1 MVRCCCL
8 SFSTHLVMLN
18 FRLSKN
24 SVLHFFSPRT
34 TGMTCFARQS
44 CVQWWKWG
52 WKWNRKCPAR
62 WPKAE
67 TPWSL
72 GPISSPWLEN
82 PWCHEI
88 LWFGNAKPVFDGPK
102 KAFLHFPASWNS
114 NTKSASSSHVLHI
127 VGFFFMSELSEA
139 QIFHAK
145 LQNLLVLAQIF
156 QTSCCFVQ
164 GLVTYGLHARIWTLP
179 QRPCNT

>member
-34 TGMTCFARQS
+34 TGMTCFSRQS

-102 KAFLHFPASWNS
+102 KAFFYTSQPPETPTRNQQVRPMSFTLLAF
-114 NTKSASSSHVLHI
+114 SSCQNWVKLK
-127 VGFFFMSELSEA
+127 FFTQKYKTF
-139 QIFHAK
+139 
-145 LQNLLVLAQIF
+145 
-156 QTSCCFVQ
+156 
-164 GLVTYGLHARIWTLP
+164 
-179 QRPCNT
+179 